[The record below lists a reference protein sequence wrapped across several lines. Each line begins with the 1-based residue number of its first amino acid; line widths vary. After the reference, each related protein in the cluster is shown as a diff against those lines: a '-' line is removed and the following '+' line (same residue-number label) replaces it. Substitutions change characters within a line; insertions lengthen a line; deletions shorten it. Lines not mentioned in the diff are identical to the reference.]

1 MENRS
6 VIIFGAG
13 RMGSAMAEILFDS
26 DIEVMIVDK
35 DPDRIQDLS
44 TKVTTGVIA
53 DVLDDEAMAELGL
66 NVFDIAI
73 IAIGSNLEAS
83 IVAAVECKD
92 AGIPKIYAKSSSEMQ
107 ERILKKIGVDKILN
121 PEIEMGQRLAKSIA
135 ESNILD
141 YIHFSDE
148 YSIVEIN
155 APKDWYNKT
164 ILDLDIRNKY
174 HITVIAIRRGRQT
187 IVSPYA
193 DEEIRSG
200 DRLIIIGDHD
210 SIEEIEENGA

>member
-1 MENRS
+1 MDNRS

-13 RMGSAMAEILFDS
+13 RMGSAMAEVLFDS
-26 DIEVMIVDK
+26 DIEVMVVDK
-35 DPDRIQDLS
+35 DPDKIQDLS
-44 TKVTTGVIA
+44 TKVTTGIIA
-53 DVLDDEAMAELGL
+53 DVLDDDAVAELGL

-92 AGIPKIYAKSSSEMQ
+92 AGIPMIYAKSSSEMQ
-107 ERILKKIGVDKILN
+107 ERILRKIGVDKILN
-121 PEIEMGQRLAKSIA
+121 PEIEIGQRLAKSIA
-135 ESNILD
+135 EKNILD

-155 APKDWYNKT
+155 APKNWYNKT

-187 IVSPYA
+187 IVSPHA
-193 DEEIRSG
+193 SEEIRSG
-200 DRLIIIGDHD
+200 DRLIIIGDQD
-210 SIEEIEENGA
+210 SIGEIEENGA